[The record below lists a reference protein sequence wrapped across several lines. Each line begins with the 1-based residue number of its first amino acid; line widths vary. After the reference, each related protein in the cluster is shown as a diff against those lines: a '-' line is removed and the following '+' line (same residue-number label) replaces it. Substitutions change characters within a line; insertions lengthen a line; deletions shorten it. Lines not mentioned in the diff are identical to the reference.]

1 MAIKIE
7 AKVKH
12 VHSGFRGVVT
22 ARCEHAS
29 GHVELC
35 VQPLVKAGGEYN
47 SAIWCHEGDL
57 ATVKSLEK
65 ENPAD
70 DADEGDDE
78 DGDEKPAKKGK
89 KSKDEDESE
98 DEDESDD
105 EDETEDSD
113 EDESEDEDEDES
125 EDEDEDEE
133 DEKPK
138 KKSKL
143 TIDDV
148 NDACKKRAARS
159 SVAETLSLLKKNF
172 KVKSVSKLKPEQ
184 YAQAIKVLSK
194 K

>member
-1 MAIKIE
+1 MAIKIGQ
-7 AKVKH
+7 KVKH
-12 VHSGFRGVVT
+12 IHSGFRGVIT

-29 GHVELC
+29 GLVELN
-35 VQPLVKAGGEYN
+35 VQPLVKADGAFQ
-47 SAIWCHEGDL
+47 SSIWCHEGDL
-57 ATVKSLEK
+57 ATVKNVGPETES
-65 ENPAD
+65 D
-70 DADEGDDE
+70 DADEGNDE
-78 DGDEKPAKKGK
+78 DEEEKPAKKGK

-98 DEDESDD
+98 DEDEADD
-105 EDETEDSD
+105 GDESEDSD

-133 DEKPK
+133 EEKPK

-159 SVAETLSLLKKNF
+159 SVAETLGILKKNF

-184 YAQAIKVLSK
+184 FAQAIKVLSK